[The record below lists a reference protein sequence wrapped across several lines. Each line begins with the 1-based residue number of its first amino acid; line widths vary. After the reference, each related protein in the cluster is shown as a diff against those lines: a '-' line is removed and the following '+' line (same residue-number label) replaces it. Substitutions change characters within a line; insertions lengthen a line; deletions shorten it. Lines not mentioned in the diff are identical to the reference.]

1 MNTLIVALQ
10 VLLVVAKVGFVLTA
24 SLLAAFV
31 GSMITDEIKEA
42 RLERSHQTQPET
54 VYQGRHRLD
63 DPFIHS
69 LVVELRENPNSLCY
83 AHTEAW
89 T

>member
-1 MNTLIVALQ
+1 MNTLIVSLQ

-24 SLLAAFV
+24 SLLAAFI
-31 GSMITDEIKEA
+31 GSMVTDEIKEA
-42 RLERSHQTQPET
+42 RLERSHKNTPAT
-54 VYQGRHRLD
+54 YQGRHRHD